1 MTAKLTWTPL
11 PHIIHP
17 AELFKRLSLGS
28 ACSFPALRLTYHLS
42 GGKKQLVVPMQH
54 DDDLPTSQ
62 SVSLGNRA
70 HPVMSYSHPQH
81 FWGLHSFYNYRA
93 FKRSKSYASG
103 TTLKHEKRHI
113 RLFSDSRNWFDLC
126 RSFCYNWNMHR
137 ADPLFELSMLMQEEF
152 FWIFV
157 RKYATE
163 TSGEGRKET
172 TKG

>member
-113 RLFSDSRNWFDLC
+113 S
-126 RSFCYNWNMHR
+126 
-137 ADPLFELSMLMQEEF
+137 PLFELSMLMQEEF

>member
-113 RLFSDSRNWFDLC
+113 SNPGPVQVLL
-126 RSFCYNWNMHR
+126 Y
-137 ADPLFELSMLMQEEF
+137 PLFELSMLMQEEF